1 MWQRIVRLKPTSVTT
16 LDEDP
21 DVTIDSRGR
30 DIVASWPAPE
40 EFVDLGLHVVK
51 KDDLARTGIEAH
63 HAYFWPHIEVV
74 LASGR
79 TIEHDFKIVGV
90 LY

>member
-1 MWQRIVRLKPTSVTT
+1 MYSDRVTVTRKVRRFSGGVY
-16 LDEDP
+16 
-21 DVTIDSRGR
+21 
-30 DIVASWPAPE
+30 
-40 EFVDLGLHVVK
+40 DLGLHVVK